1 MREEQDK
8 QSPVISTGQV
18 QVPTA
23 SLWGAVAVVLV
34 IAGIQLLLPE
44 SVSLGPFWLIPAIE
58 VLGAPAGMLILRAA
72 GTPRR
77 SLRNVLDASLAFL
90 VFASVFNA
98 LLLLRSLLNDTDE
111 DGQLLLLAGFGVLII
126 NVLSFGLVYWHIDG
140 GGPLTRLRGEVT
152 RPDFLF
158 PQQDKEPA
166 WQPTLSDYLFTAYTN
181 IIAFSP
187 TDTMPLT
194 HRVKFLFTVQSS
206 VSLVTILVTVS
217 RAINLIS

>member
-1 MREEQDK
+1 MSNEQ
-8 QSPVISTGQV
+8 PAPGSTETEV
-18 QVPTA
+18 NVPTA
-23 SLWGAVAVVLV
+23 SLWGAVLVVLV

-58 VLGAPAGMLILRAA
+58 VLGAPAGLIILRVA

-77 SLRNVLDASLAFL
+77 SLRTALDASLTFL

-98 LLLLRSLLNDTDE
+98 LLLLWSLLNDTDE
-111 DGQLLLLAGFGVLII
+111 DGQVLLLAGFGVLII

-140 GGPLTRLRGEVT
+140 GGPVARLRGHVSK
-152 RPDFLF
+152 PDFLF
-158 PQQDKEPA
+158 PQQDKDPT

-217 RAINLIS
+217 RAINLIN